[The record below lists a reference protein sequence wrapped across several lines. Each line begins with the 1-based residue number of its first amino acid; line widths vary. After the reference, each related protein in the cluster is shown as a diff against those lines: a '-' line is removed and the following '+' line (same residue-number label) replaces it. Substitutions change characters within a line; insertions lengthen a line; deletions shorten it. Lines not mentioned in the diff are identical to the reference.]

1 MANEHPTNRTAGAV
15 SAQIGGNGFSHIDWQ
30 GHEDGLATLAANGY
44 QAFLPIDVL
53 QVQPD
58 NFAGSKSK
66 PGKQQ
71 QNRVVPSADGRLP
84 TTTIEYPLHRVCG
97 KKLGEDRELPFWNGR
112 HAGRQVGRHVP
123 AVQQISEER
132 AKRCDHQGGP
142 PGAELTSVVPHKIG
156 HIDGTN
162 RGQVE
167 NLARKSLG

>member
-1 MANEHPTNRTAGAV
+1 M
-15 SAQIGGNGFSHIDWQ
+15 SHIDWQ

-44 QAFLPIDVL
+44 LALLPIDVL
-53 QVQPD
+53 QVQSD
-58 NFAGSKSK
+58 NLARPESK

-71 QNRVVPSADGRLP
+71 QDRVVPSADGRLSI
-84 TTTIEYPLHRVCG
+84 TTIEYPLHRVCG
-97 KKLGEDRELPFWNGR
+97 KKLGEDRELPFWDGR

-123 AVQQISEER
+123 AVQQITEER

-142 PGAELTSVVPHKIG
+142 PGAKLMSVTAHEIS
-156 HIDGTN
+156 HINGTN